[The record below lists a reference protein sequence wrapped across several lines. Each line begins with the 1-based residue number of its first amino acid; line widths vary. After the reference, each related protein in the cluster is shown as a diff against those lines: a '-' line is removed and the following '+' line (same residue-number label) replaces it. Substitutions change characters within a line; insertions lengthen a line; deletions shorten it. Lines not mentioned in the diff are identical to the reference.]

1 MTTIIAAVTPTWM
14 ISNTSRQSCKKPRTA
29 SIWSSVRWEYPPS
42 AGTRKGALLAA
53 LGGLGDSQKF
63 SRLEAGAADQGAI
76 DVACRQQFGGIA
88 VLHRAAI
95 KKTYPSRLAHQPA
108 QHLAN
113 VRMRC
118 SDLGGRRRLARA
130 DRPHRLVGHD
140 HLGRARSA
148 PPPAPYPRFQHRHR
162 PAALPLRPP
171 LP

>member
-1 MTTIIAAVTPTWM
+1 MAIPAKRGLPA
-14 ISNTSRQSCKKPRTA
+14 KGD
-29 SIWSSVRWEYPPS
+29 YPQ
-42 AGTRKGALLAA
+42 AGGTRKGALLAA

-76 DVACRQQFGGIA
+76 DVARRQQFGGIA

-118 SDLGGRRRLARA
+118 SDLGA
-130 DRPHRLVGHD
+130 
-140 HLGRARSA
+140 
-148 PPPAPYPRFQHRHR
+148 
-162 PAALPLRPP
+162 
-171 LP
+171 